1 MGKPSL
7 KTELL
12 FNLAFLAAAALLLGV
27 ASILA
32 LQTLTAGLTSQELI
46 PLVLVTVAVDV
57 GIFIVF
63 GRYIVTRHVL
73 RPVERLMHAADAV
86 ASGDLAARAPEAET
100 RDFTTL
106 GERLNRMTDR
116 LLDAQGQL
124 VRTEKLASVGL
135 LAAGVAHEIGNPL
148 GAIGT
153 YLEVQRRHGADPEIV
168 AGMTRELE
176 RIDKIVRGLLEYA
189 RPKEE
194 VVQSLDVGAVARAA
208 YELMEAQGAFK
219 KCSPRLDIGSDLPPV
234 RGRAHALE
242 QALVNLLL
250 NAADATPPGGTVML
264 GLRRWKFDPEEIGL
278 SRHRSTDSGKRT
290 FTRAHQRRPS
300 LPPIPLDAGAVGAL
314 VYVVDGG
321 PGVAKEDR
329 ARVFEPFYTTKEP
342 GRGTG
347 LGLAIVQRT
356 VFDMG
361 GLVWVEQAREGGAAF
376 KLFLPQAVGA
386 VWAVGAAEVGE

>member
-1 MGKPSL
+1 MAKPSL
-7 KTELL
+7 KAELL
-12 FNLAFLAAAALLLGV
+12 FNLAFLASAALLLGV
-27 ASILA
+27 ASVL
-32 LQTLTAGLTSQELI
+32 LLESLTVGLSSAQLI
-46 PLVLVTVAVDV
+46 PLVLLTVAADI

-63 GRYIVTRHVL
+63 GRYLVSRHVL
-73 RPVERLMHAADAV
+73 TPVQRLMDAADAV
-86 ASGDLAARAPEAET
+86 AAGDLAARAPDAET

-135 LAAGVAHEIGNPL
+135 LAAGLAHEIGNPL

-153 YLEVQRRHGADPEIV
+153 YLEVLRRRGGGDAEV
-168 AGMTRELE
+168 LTGMTRELE

-189 RPKEE
+189 RPKDEA
-194 VVQSLDVGAVARAA
+194 VRSLDVAAVAEAA
-208 YELMEAQGAFK
+208 YELMRAQGAFK
-219 KCSPRLDIGSDLPPV
+219 KCSPRLDLGPDLPRV

-250 NAADATPPGGTVML
+250 NAVDAVPAQAPVIL
-264 GLRRWKFDPEEIGL
+264 GVRRWHFDPDEVGL
-278 SRHRSTDSGKRT
+278 APRRSTDSGTRT
-290 FTRAHQRRPS
+290 FTRAYQRRPS
-300 LPPIPLDAGAVGAL
+300 LPAVPELEAGAVGAL
-314 VYVVDGG
+314 LFVADGG
-321 PGVAKEDR
+321 PGVPREDR
-329 ARVFEPFYTTKEP
+329 NRVFEPFYTTKEP

-376 KLFLPQAVGA
+376 KLFVPE
-386 VWAVGAAEVGE
+386 AAS

>member
-32 LQTLTAGLTSQELI
+32 LQTLTAGLTSKELI
-46 PLVLVTVAVDV
+46 PLVLITVAVDV
-57 GIFIVF
+57 GIFIIF

-73 RPVERLMHAADAV
+73 RPVERLMNAADAV

-153 YLEVQRRHGADPEIV
+153 YLEVVRRRGGDPEIV

-194 VVQSLDVGAVARAA
+194 VVQPLDVGAVARSA

-219 KCSPRLDIGSDLPPV
+219 KCSPRLDIGPDLPPV

-250 NAADATPPGGTVML
+250 NAADATPPQGTVML
-264 GLRRWKFDPEEIGL
+264 GVRRWKFDPDEIGL
-278 SRHRSTDSGKRT
+278 SRHRSTDSGTRT

-300 LPPIPLDAGAVGAL
+300 LPPIPDLDAGAVGAL

-376 KLFLPQAVGA
+376 KLFLPMAVETGEAGA
-386 VWAVGAAEVGE
+386 

>member
-32 LQTLTAGLTSQELI
+32 LQALTVGLTSKQLL

-57 GIFIVF
+57 GIFIIF

-73 RPVERLMHAADAV
+73 LPVERLMSAADAV
-86 ASGDLAARAPEAET
+86 ASGDLAARAPDAET

-116 LLDAQGQL
+116 LLDAQSQL

-153 YLEVQRRHGADPEIV
+153 YLEVQRRRGTDPEV
-168 AGMTRELE
+168 VDGMTRELE
-176 RIDKIVRGLLEYA
+176 RIDKIVRGLLDYA

-194 VVQSLDVGAVARAA
+194 AVQPLDVAAVADAA
-208 YELMEAQGAFK
+208 YQLLGAQGAFK
-219 KCSPRLDIGSDLPPV
+219 KCAPRLDIGSDLPRV

-250 NAADATPPGGTVML
+250 NAVDASPEKGPVVL
-264 GLRRWKFDPEEIGL
+264 GVRRWHFDPEEVGL
-278 SRHRSTDSGKRT
+278 APRRSTDSGTRT
-290 FTRAHQRRPS
+290 YTRAYQRRPS
-300 LPPIPLDAGAVGAL
+300 LPSMPELDAGALGAL
-314 VYVVDGG
+314 VFVADGG
-321 PGVAKEDR
+321 PGVPREDR
-329 ARVFEPFYTTKEP
+329 VRVFEPFYTTKEP

-361 GLVWVEQAREGGAAF
+361 GLVWVEGAREGGAAF
-376 KLFLPQAVGA
+376 KLFLPEVGA
-386 VWAVGAAEVGE
+386 

>member
-32 LQTLTAGLTSQELI
+32 LQTLTAGLTSKELI

-57 GIFIVF
+57 GIFIIF

-73 RPVERLMHAADAV
+73 RPVERLMNAADAV
-86 ASGDLAARAPEAET
+86 ASGDLAARAPDAET

-148 GAIGT
+148 GAIST
-153 YLEVQRRHGADPEIV
+153 YLEVQRRRGGDPEIV

-189 RPKEE
+189 RPREE

-234 RGRAHALE
+234 QGRAHALE

-250 NAADATPPGGTVML
+250 NAADATPPRGTVML
-264 GLRRWKFDPEEIGL
+264 GVRRWKFDPEEIGL
-278 SRHRSTDSGKRT
+278 SRHRSTDSGTRT

-300 LPPIPLDAGAVGAL
+300 LPAIPLDAGAVGAL

-376 KLFLPQAVGA
+376 KLFLPGT
-386 VWAVGAAEVGE
+386 VGAAEAGV

>member
-27 ASILA
+27 ASILV
-32 LQTLTAGLTSQELI
+32 LQDLTAGLTSGQLL
-46 PLVLVTVAVDV
+46 PLVLVTVAVDI

-63 GRYIVTRHVL
+63 GRYIVSRHVL
-73 RPVERLMHAADAV
+73 RPVERLMSVADAV
-86 ASGDLAARAPEAET
+86 ASGDLAARAPDAET

-116 LLDAQGQL
+116 LLDAQSQL

-135 LAAGVAHEIGNPL
+135 LAAGLAHEIGNPL

-153 YLEVQRRHGADPEIV
+153 YLEVQRRRGGDPEIV

-189 RPKEE
+189 RPKDEA
-194 VVQSLDVGAVARAA
+194 VQSLDVAAVADAA
-208 YELMEAQGAFK
+208 YQLMNAQGAFK
-219 KCSPRLDIGSDLPPV
+219 KCHPRLDIGSELPRV

-250 NAADATPPGGTVML
+250 NAVDAVPEKGPVIL
-264 GLRRWKFDPEEIGL
+264 GVCRWHFDPEEVGL
-278 SRHRSTDSGKRT
+278 APRRSTDSGTRT

-300 LPPIPLDAGAVGAL
+300 LPSVPELDAGAVGAL
-314 VYVVDGG
+314 VFVADGG
-321 PGVAKEDR
+321 PGVPREDR
-329 ARVFEPFYTTKEP
+329 VRVFEPFYTTKEP

-376 KLFLPQAVGA
+376 KLFLP
-386 VWAVGAAEVGE
+386 EVRE

>member
-1 MGKPSL
+1 VGKPSL

-27 ASILA
+27 ASILV
-32 LQTLTAGLTSQELI
+32 LQALTAGLTSSQLL

-57 GIFIVF
+57 GIFIIF
-63 GRYIVTRHVL
+63 GRYIVSRHVL
-73 RPVERLMHAADAV
+73 RPVERLMSAADAV

-100 RDFTTL
+100 QDFTTL

-116 LLDAQGQL
+116 LLDAQSQL

-135 LAAGVAHEIGNPL
+135 LAAGLAHEIGNPL

-153 YLEVQRRHGADPEIV
+153 YLEVQRRRGGDPEIV
-168 AGMTRELE
+168 AGMTRELD

-189 RPKEE
+189 RPKDEA
-194 VVQSLDVGAVARAA
+194 VQALDVAAVAEAA
-208 YELMEAQGAFK
+208 YELMNAQGAFK
-219 KCSPRLDIGSDLPPV
+219 KCRPRLDIGPDLPRV
-234 RGRAHALE
+234 RGRPHALE

-250 NAADATPPGGTVML
+250 NAADAVPEQGPVVL
-264 GLRRWKFDPEEIGL
+264 GVCRWRFDPEAVGL
-278 SRHRSTDSGKRT
+278 APRRSTDSGTRT
-290 FTRAHQRRPS
+290 FTRAYQRRPS
-300 LPPIPLDAGAVGAL
+300 LPSVPELDAGAVGAL
-314 VYVVDGG
+314 VFVADGG
-321 PGVAKEDR
+321 SGVPREDR
-329 ARVFEPFYTTKEP
+329 VRVFEPFYTTKEP

-376 KLFLPQAVGA
+376 KLFLP
-386 VWAVGAAEVGE
+386 EVHE

>member
-32 LQTLTAGLTSQELI
+32 LQALTAGLTSGELL
-46 PLVLVTVAVDV
+46 PLVFVTVAVDV
-57 GIFIVF
+57 GIFIIF

-73 RPVERLMHAADAV
+73 RPVERLMDAADAV
-86 ASGDLAARAPEAET
+86 ASGDLAARAPDAET

-116 LLDAQGQL
+116 LLDAQSQL

-153 YLEVQRRHGADPEIV
+153 YLEVQRRRGGDPEVV

-176 RIDKIVRGLLEYA
+176 RIDTIVRSLLDYA
-189 RPKEE
+189 RPKDEA
-194 VVQSLDVGAVARAA
+194 VQSLDVSAVAEAA
-208 YELMEAQGAFK
+208 FGLMRAQGAFK
-219 KCSPRLDIGSDLPPV
+219 KSNPQLDIGPDLPRV

-242 QALVNLLL
+242 QSLVNLLL
-250 NAADATPPGGTVML
+250 NAVDATPAQGPVVL
-264 GLRRWKFDPEEIGL
+264 GVRRWRFDPEEVGI
-278 SRHRSTDSGKRT
+278 SRHRSTDSGNRT

-300 LPPIPLDAGAVGAL
+300 LPSLPNLDTGAVGAL

-321 PGVAKEDR
+321 PGVPKEDR

-376 KLFLPQAVGA
+376 KLFLPE
-386 VWAVGAAEVGE
+386 AAS